1 MKTID
6 TDLVEIKDSQVFGTQ
21 ELLTEL
27 QSISAFDVSSNTE
40 LTLAKKQRAA
50 IAKVV
55 PALKKQRKAFL
66 TDMEQQ
72 LNEQY
77 PELPAIEELA
87 VALIE
92 DFDKEIKPYVT
103 SIKGERLERIQSTI
117 DEISANY
124 GQETYQAPTEYANE
138 EYWTQTNNP
147 AKKLEKK
154 IIDDVRLRQIDMAK
168 VEAKLDS
175 DKRKAERLKD
185 AILGIIN
192 NVDRV
197 NGIYSGEDV
206 IKLLMPLGEFI
217 RE

>member
-6 TDLVEIKDSQVFGTQ
+6 TDLVEIKDSQVFGTK
-21 ELLTEL
+21 ELLAEL

-154 IIDDVRLRQIDMAK
+154 IVDDIRLRQIDMAK

-185 AILGIIN
+185 TILGIIN

-217 RE
+217 KE

>member
-6 TDLVEIKDSQVFGTQ
+6 TDLVEIKDSQVFGTK

-40 LTLAKKQRAA
+40 LTLAKKKRAA

-103 SIKGERLERIQSTI
+103 SIKGDRLERIQSTI

-154 IIDDVRLRQIDMAK
+154 IVDDVRLRQIDMAK

-185 AILGIIN
+185 AIRGIIN

-206 IKLLMPLGEFI
+206 IKLLMPIGEFI
-217 RE
+217 KE

>member
-103 SIKGERLERIQSTI
+103 SIKGERLQRIQSTI

-124 GQETYQAPTEYANE
+124 GQESYQAPTEYANE

-154 IIDDVRLRQIDMAK
+154 IVDDVRLRQIDMAK

>member
-6 TDLVEIKDSQVFGTQ
+6 TDLVEIKDSQVFGTK

-103 SIKGERLERIQSTI
+103 SIKGDRLERIQSTI

-154 IIDDVRLRQIDMAK
+154 IVDDVRLRQIDMAK

-185 AILGIIN
+185 AIRGIIN

-206 IKLLMPLGEFI
+206 IKLLMPIGEFI
-217 RE
+217 KE